1 MSKKVYILQ
10 KEYKRGSK
18 LCWECEQKSYNYD
31 DILSKENKA
40 KIKDTKSNYRIKTI
54 TE

>member
-10 KEYKRGSK
+10 KEVKRGEK
-18 LCWECEQKSYNYD
+18 LCWECEDKSYSHD
-31 DILSKENKA
+31 DISDKLKS
-40 KIKDTKSNYRIKTI
+40 KDTKHNNYRIKSI